1 MAVLD
6 DRCAAH
12 RALAE
17 ATDPQT
23 DPERRVWHVAAG
35 TVGFDEGVAS
45 ELERTA
51 GQAQARAGLAAAAAF
66 LQRAVALT
74 ADPQRRAERALDA
87 AQAHLQAGA
96 FEAARGLLAEA
107 AGSARNDLQ
116 RARVEQLNGQVEAGA
131 RPGREASARLLQA
144 AVRLESLDVRRS
156 RDTYLGAWWAADL
169 AGGLAAPG
177 SDLLAVSR
185 AALSAPRPADPGPC
199 DLLLD
204 GLATVITQ
212 GRAAAEASLRRA
224 VDLFVADRVSADD
237 WIRWGQSASSA
248 AFVLWDVDSWVELN
262 TRLVARA
269 RASGALAPLA
279 LALNANGLMT
289 TWCGDLD
296 AATSLVAAQVAVK
309 EATGIRMASYGAR
322 LLAAY
327 QGRPPDASPQVT
339 ALDNEAVEGGNGLA
353 AQIGDWAAAVLSNG
367 LGRYGEALVAARE
380 AADENGGPFMA
391 PFALSELIEA
401 AVRSGAMELAADA
414 LRRLS
419 ALTLAGSDWA
429 AGIEARGRALVERG
443 DVAEHWYLE
452 AISRLAGTP
461 LRPELARAHLLY
473 GEWLRR
479 ENRRLD
485 ARLQLRV
492 AHDTFV
498 AMGAEAFAERAR
510 RELVATGEHVRR
522 RDVSTRDDLSPQ
534 EEHIVRL
541 ARDGHTNA
549 EIGAELFLSARTVE
563 WHLRKVFTKLGIT
576 SRRELKSA
584 LPTTEYPRGRVPD
597 R

>member
-1 MAVLD
+1 M
-6 DRCAAH
+6 
-12 RALAE
+12 
-17 ATDPQT
+17 
-23 DPERRVWHVAAG
+23 
-35 TVGFDEGVAS
+35 
-45 ELERTA
+45 
-51 GQAQARAGLAAAAAF
+51 
-66 LQRAVALT
+66 
-74 ADPQRRAERALDA
+74 
-87 AQAHLQAGA
+87 
-96 FEAARGLLAEA
+96 
-107 AGSARNDLQ
+107 
-116 RARVEQLNGQVEAGA
+116 
-131 RPGREASARLLQA
+131 
-144 AVRLESLDVRRS
+144 SLIR
-156 RDTYLGAWWAADL
+156 
-169 AGGLAAPG
+169 
-177 SDLLAVSR
+177 
-185 AALSAPRPADPGPC
+185 
-199 DLLLD
+199 
-204 GLATVITQ
+204 
-212 GRAAAEASLRRA
+212 
-224 VDLFVADRVSADD
+224 SADD

-279 LALNANGLMT
+279 LALNANALMT

-296 AATSLVAAQVAVK
+296 AATSLVAAQLAVK

-327 QGRPPDASPQVT
+327 QGRPPDASPQMA
-339 ALDNEAVEGGNGLA
+339 ALDREATEGGNGLA

-367 LGRYGEALVAARE
+367 LGRYGEALVAARV
-380 AADENGGPFMA
+380 AADEIGGPFMA

-401 AVRSGAMELAADA
+401 AVRSGAAELAADA

-419 ALTLAGSDWA
+419 ALTVAGSDWA
-429 AGIEARGRALVERG
+429 AGIEARSRALVGTGE
-443 DVAEHWYLE
+443 VAEHWYLE

-479 ENRRLD
+479 QNRRLD
-485 ARLQLRV
+485 ARLQLHV

-522 RDVSTRDDLSPQ
+522 RDANTRKDLSPQ

-584 LPTTEYPRGRVPD
+584 LPTTEHPGARLPD